1 MQVRLEKHDGVSKIS
16 ARVRLSA
23 GIHRFLLTHVGY
35 EKRHEAVKILA
46 LVMQVRPP
54 DGLWAIMRGRLRTQ
68 ENRPKLQSIRALLGN
83 VAPATMAGTR

>member
-23 GIHRFLLTHVGY
+23 GIHQFIITHVGY

-46 LVMQVRPP
+46 LGVQVRPP

-68 ENRPKLQSIRALLGN
+68 GIRALLGN